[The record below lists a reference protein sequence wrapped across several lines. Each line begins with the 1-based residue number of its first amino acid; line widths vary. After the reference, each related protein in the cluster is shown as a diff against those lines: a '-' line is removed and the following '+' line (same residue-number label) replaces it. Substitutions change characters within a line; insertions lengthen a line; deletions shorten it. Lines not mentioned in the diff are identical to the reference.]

1 MTPRFVFCLIDNPN
15 AQLPVQPGW
24 SACLAHLLS
33 CQTCPAM
40 GQLIRRV
47 AFFNVPLITRHAVE

>member
-1 MTPRFVFCLIDNPN
+1 LIDNPN
-15 AQLPVQPGW
+15 APLPVQLGW

-33 CQTCPAM
+33 YQTCPAM